1 MQDVVKGQQSLSI
14 AESADL
20 LLGNCANLIGGNCE
34 TAYNGR
40 RNSCLQK
47 GRADFSKYGAT
58 RVCTYIQANTTTC
71 LASPRSIS
79 VILPTYALRL
89 QPRHDSNISRFA
101 ATEPIL
107 HHPPA
112 VSIRLLL

>member
-20 LLGNCANLIGGNCE
+20 SLGNCANLVGENCE

-40 RNSCLQK
+40 RTSCLQK
-47 GRADFSKYGAT
+47 GGTDSSRYRAT
-58 RVCTYIQANTTTC
+58 RVLTSKPNTTTC
-71 LASPRSIS
+71 LALLGIS
-79 VILPTYALRL
+79 TFILPTYALRL

-112 VSIRLLL
+112 VSIHFLV